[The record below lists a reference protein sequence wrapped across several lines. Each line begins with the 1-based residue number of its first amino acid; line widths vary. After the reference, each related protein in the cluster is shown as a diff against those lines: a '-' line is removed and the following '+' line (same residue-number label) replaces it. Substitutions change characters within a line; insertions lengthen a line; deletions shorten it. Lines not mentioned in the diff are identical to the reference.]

1 MRYYI
6 DGLLNINI
14 NELVE
19 YLKDQYDEKIILA
32 NDGYYKYINNELY
45 KYKIS
50 NFNINDNIIIQLNK
64 NIKIIGTNI
73 RWKKYDK
80 VYKIPFSHNCINKKI
95 YKFKITENITLFV
108 EKIENKIKD
117 LYFTSAIPHDNFF
130 FKEEVISFLSGVNK
144 YL

>member
-6 DGLLNINI
+6 DDLLNINI
-14 NELVE
+14 NELIE
-19 YLKDQYDEKIILA
+19 YLKHQYHEKIILA

-50 NFNINDNIIIQLNK
+50 NFDDNIIIQLNK

-73 RWKKYDK
+73 HWKKYDK
-80 VYKIPFSHNCINKKI
+80 VYKIPFLHNCINKQI

-117 LYFTSAIPHDNFF
+117 LYFTSAISHDNFF
-130 FKEEVISFLSGVNK
+130 FKEEVISFLSSVNK